1 MNIKKAIKAAKRLKK
16 YCASFDE
23 CCERCIFRDIEKY
36 TKSGC
41 MLREGMPPDDYD
53 EITESEGESG
63 RVKE

>member
-1 MNIKKAIKAAKRLKK
+1 MTEKEAIKAAKRLKK

-23 CCERCIFRDIEKY
+23 CCERCIFRDTDKY

-63 RVKE
+63 RAKK